1 MCDRMT
7 IEYPWMHYADY
18 VECYRGYEIYA
29 VRGGYIAQCG
39 RDSID
44 EIDLSALHRRIDRRR
59 NNGM

>member
-1 MCDRMT
+1 M
-7 IEYPWMHYADY
+7 MHCADY